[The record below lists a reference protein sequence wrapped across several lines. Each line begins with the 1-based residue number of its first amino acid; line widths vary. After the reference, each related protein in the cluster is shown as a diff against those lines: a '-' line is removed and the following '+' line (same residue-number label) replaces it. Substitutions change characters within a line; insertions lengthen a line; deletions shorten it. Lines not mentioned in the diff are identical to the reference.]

1 MNSQTT
7 TKTREGVFGPRSHA
21 FLSVL
26 IYGMLFVTLMVA
38 TGGSIT
44 LDNLL
49 LPIVAIYASVRIIE
63 FIVKRR
69 QEKTPQWL
77 VVGSF
82 GIGAIM
88 AVMMTILSLS
98 T

>member
-1 MNSQTT
+1 M
-7 TKTREGVFGPRSHA
+7 
-21 FLSVL
+21 SVL

-49 LPIVAIYASVRIIE
+49 LPIVAIYAAVSIIE
-63 FIVKRR
+63 FLIKRR
-69 QEKTPQWL
+69 REKTPQWL

-88 AVMMTILSLS
+88 AIIMTVVSS
-98 T
+98 SM